1 MIRWAAHR
9 PAVIWAICFSLLLAG
24 GVAFTR
30 LPLATRTTVELPR
43 LQIFSSWPGVSAELM
58 ETYVTSPIEAAI
70 QPVRGVKKTSSEST
84 EGSASITV
92 ELEPGTDV
100 QMARLAIHER
110 LEAVRNDFP
119 PGVSPPEVSN
129 YVPDDLQEQPLLR
142 YTMEGPYTPGAL
154 LKIAE
159 DIAEP
164 RLKAVEGV
172 SGVNSYGG
180 ATPGV
185 TVAYDGSRLRQL
197 GISPV
202 AIRTAVQNAR
212 VVEALGEQQEGATES
227 AVVVRD
233 EPENLRDLEALPI
246 TGPGG
251 QVFRLGELATV
262 RPSEDN
268 RGRFYRLNG
277 ETAVALSIS
286 RLPGADAIKTAERVK
301 AEADNISR
309 LLPPGVVLKLQN
321 DESIELG
328 KQLNDLVLRGAIAF
342 LAVMLVLAIS
352 LRNAKSV
359 ALVMGSAA
367 VAIAGT
373 SLGLYL
379 LHIPA
384 NLLTLAGLGMG
395 VGILVQNGLVVVER
409 LRTSEDTPEGRA
421 EAGRRITPAVVGATL
436 TTAVVLFPFLYLQ
449 GNARAA
455 FIPFAAAFALALAWS
470 VISALVMIPALGSGH
485 GMHRAGWP
493 RLRHIYGKA
502 VGGLVRWR
510 WVTMALATAA
520 VGLLAWA
527 FVKKVPKSN
536 WSFGG
541 FQRTTLTAGLSF
553 PKGSDPASLD
563 RGMREF
569 EAIVVGVPGVE
580 EVETRGSPDGANM
593 TVVFE
598 KEAGYG
604 PLPYELYEKLT
615 QRALL
620 IGGAVVSVQPPQGP
634 GYYGGSSGGGVSSYR
649 IKLLGYSFDG
659 VEQLAMDL
667 KRRLERIPRVRNV
680 DINAASFWR
689 TERTVSVVLDPD
701 RDALARYGVT
711 AGDFAGSVARE
722 LAGGPTAM
730 KLQIGEEELPV
741 SVQRAGADSRSLED
755 LRQAIVPSPSDA
767 PVRIR
772 DLARVDEQT
781 GLGTV
786 SREDQQYLRI
796 VGYEFRGPPKL
807 AERTHKAFMA
817 SISVPPGY
825 SVGDE
830 EFSWAPDDSAKGLWL
845 VFGIGVVLVIL
856 SVALVFDSVWAA
868 MMIFLSLPLALG
880 GVVAAFWITGNAFTR
895 EAAVGVILVV
905 GLAVNQAILLVDA
918 ALEMRRQDGRD
929 GRDGQDG
936 RVRRKGL
943 GVAQVVDAS
952 VDRSGMIVM
961 VTLTTLASLLPLAIG
976 TDPDSLFGAI
986 ALATAGGTVAGTIGA
1001 MFVVP
1006 AMVGGGRMGRMGWMG
1021 RMGRFV
1027 RPRHSRA
1034 SGNP

>member
-9 PAVIWAICFSLLLAG
+9 PAVVWAMCFSLLLAG

-43 LQIFSSWPGVSAELM
+43 LQIFSSWPGVSAELVEM
-58 ETYVTSPIEAAI
+58 YITSPIESAI
-70 QPVRGVKKTSSEST
+70 QPVRGVKKTSSESS
-84 EGSASITV
+84 EGQASITV

-110 LEAVRNDFP
+110 LEAIRGDFP
-119 PGVSPPEVSN
+119 PGVSPPAVSN
-129 YVPDDLQEQPLLR
+129 YVPDELEEQPLLQ
-142 YTMEGPYTPGAL
+142 YTMAGPYTPGAL
-154 LKIAE
+154 LKIARE
-159 DIAEP
+159 IAVP
-164 RLKAVEGV
+164 RLNAVEGV
-172 SGVNSYGG
+172 SGVGSYGG
-180 ATPGV
+180 AIPGIAV
-185 TVAYDGSRLRQL
+185 SYDGSRLRQL

-202 AIRTAVQNAR
+202 AIRAAVQNAR
-212 VVEALGEQQEGATES
+212 EVKSLGVQQEGATEQ

-233 EPENLRDLEALPI
+233 EPRSLRDLEQLPI
-246 TGPGG
+246 TGPSG
-251 QVFRLGELATV
+251 QVFHLGELATV
-262 RPSEDN
+262 LPDEDN
-268 RGRFYRLNG
+268 RGQFYRLNG

-286 RLPGADAIKTAERVK
+286 RLPGADAIKTADRVK
-301 AEADNISR
+301 AEVATVSR
-309 LLPPGVVLKLQN
+309 LLPPGVVMTLAS
-321 DESIELG
+321 DESKDLA
-328 KQLNDLVLRGAIAF
+328 KQLDDLVLRGAIAF
-342 LAVMLVLAIS
+342 AAVMLVLAIS

-409 LRTSEDTPEGRA
+409 LRTAPDTPEGRA
-421 EAGRRITPAVVGATL
+421 EAGRKITPAVMGATL

-470 VISALVMIPALGSGH
+470 VLSALIMVPALGSGH
-485 GMHRAGWP
+485 GMHQAGWP
-493 RLRHIYGKA
+493 RSRRIYGRA
-502 VGGLVRWR
+502 VGWLVRWR
-510 WVTMALATAA
+510 WLTLGAAAAA
-520 VGLLAWA
+520 VGVLVWG
-527 FVKKVPKSN
+527 FVKKVPRSSWGN
-536 WSFGG
+536 YGG
-541 FQRTTLTAGLSF
+541 ARTTLSASLSF
-553 PKGSDPASLD
+553 PRGSDPASLD

-580 EVETRGSPDGANM
+580 RVVTRGQPDGAYM
-593 TVVFE
+593 QVVFE
-598 KEAGYG
+598 KQAGLG

-634 GYYGGSSGGGVSSYR
+634 GYYGGSGGGGMSSYR

-659 VEQLAMDL
+659 VEQLATDL
-667 KRRLERIPRVRNV
+667 QHRLERIPRVRNV
-680 DINAASFWR
+680 DINAASFYGSD
-689 TERTVSVVLDPD
+689 RTVSVVLEPD
-701 RDALARYGVT
+701 RSALARYGIT
-711 AGDFAGSVARE
+711 AGDFASAVARE
-722 LAGGPTAM
+722 LQGAPNAM
-730 KLQIGEEELPV
+730 RLQLGDEELPV
-741 SVQRAGADSRSLED
+741 SVERAGSDSRSLED
-755 LRQAIVPSPSDA
+755 LRQAIVPSPSGT

-796 VGYEFRGPPKL
+796 VSYEFRGPPKL

-817 SISVPPGY
+817 SVSVPPGY
-825 SVGDE
+825 SVGDDQ
-830 EFSWAPDDSAKGLWL
+830 FSWAPDASNKGLWL

-868 MMIFLSLPLALG
+868 AMVFFSLPLALG
-880 GVVAAFWITGNAFTR
+880 GVVAAFWLTGNAFTR

-905 GLAVNQAILLVDA
+905 GLAVNQSILLIDA
-918 ALEMRRQDGRD
+918 ALEMRRQDGQD
-929 GRDGQDG
+929 GRDGLDG
-936 RVRRKGL
+936 RARPKRL
-943 GVAQVVDAS
+943 SVAQVVRAS
-952 VDRSGMIVM
+952 EDRSGMIIM
-961 VTLTTLASLLPLAIG
+961 VTLTTMASLLPLAIG
-976 TDPDSLFGAI
+976 TDADSLFGAI
-986 ALATAGGTVAGTIGA
+986 ALATAGGSVAGTLAA

-1006 AMVGGGRMGRMGWMG
+1006 AMVGGGRPPVTSVTTQPG
-1021 RMGRFV
+1021 
-1027 RPRHSRA
+1027 PDA
-1034 SGNP
+1034 